1 MVELLKNSKM
11 KKGLVYAFIGI
22 GVGVSGYAIY
32 LLVKNL
38 NDARID
44 SKTVSV
50 EEALAELEKSR

>member
-1 MVELLKNSKM
+1 M

-22 GVGVSGYAIY
+22 GVGVSGYAVY
-32 LLVKNL
+32 LLIKNF

-50 EEALAELEKSR
+50 EEALLELEKNR